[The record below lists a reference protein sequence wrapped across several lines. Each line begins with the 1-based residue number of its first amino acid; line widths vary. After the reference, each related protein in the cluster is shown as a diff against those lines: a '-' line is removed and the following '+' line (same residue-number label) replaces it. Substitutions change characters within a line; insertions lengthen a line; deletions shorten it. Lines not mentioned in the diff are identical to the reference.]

1 MNRPQVVLITGAS
14 SGIGKSAAKA
24 LLSRGLIV
32 YAAARRTERM
42 RDLAALG
49 ARVLPLDVTDE
60 SARSACF
67 DAIRREQGR
76 LDVLIN
82 NAGYGCCGA
91 IEDVPLSEAKKQLD
105 VNLLGAMAMAQL
117 ALPLMRAQG
126 GGRIINMASLGS
138 RVWFPYCGWYHAS
151 KFAIEGVTHC
161 LRMEAAPFSVRV
173 VLIEP
178 GAIATGWGEIAA
190 DSLIKASGHGAYAK
204 EATHFAAQ
212 LRLLG
217 PGDWDRPTD
226 CPAWDVRQLAAHV
239 LGMAE
244 MVASLGSFVRQNALT
259 ARAGG
264 GVDLQA
270 LHAVCG
276 NGSLCDFLILYAH
289 VFTSW
294 RNCLS
299 RNAW

>member
-60 SARSACF
+60 SARSVCF
-67 DAIRREQGR
+67 EVVRREQGR

-161 LRMEAAPFSVRV
+161 LRMEAAPFGVRV

-204 EATHFAAQ
+204 EAMHFAAR
-212 LRLLG
+212 LRLHYQTGKWLT
-217 PGDWDRPTD
+217 RPERVAD
-226 CPAWDVRQLAAHV
+226 CICRAALSRHPRSCYHV
-239 LGMAE
+239 G
-244 MVASLGSFVRQNALT
+244 LGSASARV
-259 ARAGG
+259 ARALLGARG
-264 GVDLQA
+264 YDACVRFA
-270 LHAVCG
+270 IRH
-276 NGSLCDFLILYAH
+276 FI
-289 VFTSW
+289 
-294 RNCLS
+294 
-299 RNAW
+299 